1 MSKEFNKWEIRAK
14 KNTEIIEQ
22 QQNKEMSKTTKKRK
36 PRKQPKKGFGDIV
49 EEVLEKTGA
58 AKVAK
63 FILGEDCGCTERK
76 NKLNELF
83 RTTKKPDC
91 LLEDEYKWLKE
102 WFAKAS
108 TTYRPSERDQM
119 IKIYSRIFRVKT
131 NATNCAS
138 CLREIHNKMKTVFET
153 YE

>member
-1 MSKEFNKWEIRAK
+1 
-14 KNTEIIEQ
+14 
-22 QQNKEMSKTTKKRK
+22 MSKTTKKRK
-36 PRKQPKKGFGDIV
+36 PRKQPKKEVGDIV
-49 EEVLEKTGA
+49 EEVLQKTGA

-63 FILGEDCGCTERK
+63 FILGEDCGCDKRK
-76 NKLNELF
+76 EKLNELF

-91 LLEDEYKWLKE
+91 LLEDEYNWLNE
-102 WFAKAS
+102 WFAKES
-108 TTYRPSERDQM
+108 TTYRPSERDEM

-153 YE
+153 YEK